1 MSPASSDPAC
11 WEATGGICRFV
22 YDATDGNETL
32 ARLADWLVAA
42 PLQIVL
48 ILAIA
53 AVLARLSRRWVSR
66 WVRSV
71 IAPDREATA
80 RRLKRL
86 GVTPPNVL
94 AADIR
99 DPRRDTRAQVI
110 STVVGGS
117 LSVLIWT
124 VAIISALGRAGF
136 DLGPLIAG
144 AGIAGVA
151 LGFGAQ
157 SLVKD
162 WIAGLFILLEDQY
175 GVGDVVDLGEATG
188 SVERFS
194 LRATVLRGVD
204 GIVWHVPN
212 GEVVRVGNRSQLWSV
227 ALLDVD
233 VAYSTE
239 IETASTLLHQ
249 TAAAVC
255 ESSEFADT
263 VLEPPAVLGVER
275 LGADGVTLRLM
286 VKTTPGA
293 QWALQRALRAS
304 VKQAFDQHGVEI
316 PFPQR
321 TVWMRVDGAVAE
333 AAE

>member
-1 MSPASSDPAC
+1 MSPASSDVPC
-11 WEATGGICRFV
+11 WEASDGICSFV
-22 YDATDGNETL
+22 YDATNGNETL
-32 ARLADWLVAA
+32 ARVADWFVAT
-42 PLQIVL
+42 PLQITI
-48 ILAIA
+48 ILVVA

-66 WVRSV
+66 WVRSA
-71 IAPDREATA
+71 IAPDRDAAA

-86 GVTPPNVL
+86 GMTPPNVL
-94 AADIR
+94 SGEVS
-99 DPRRDTRAQVI
+99 DPRRETRAQVI

-117 LSVLIWT
+117 LSVLIWA
-124 VAIISALGRAGF
+124 VAIISAIGRAGL

-239 IETASTLLHQ
+239 IEAARMLMHQ
-249 TAAAVC
+249 AATSVC
-255 ESSEFADT
+255 ESDEFSDT
-263 VLEPPAVLGVER
+263 ILEPPAVLGVER

-293 QWALQRALRAS
+293 QWALQRALRAAI
-304 VKQAFDQHGVEI
+304 KQAFDEHGVEI

-321 TVWMRVDGAVAE
+321 TIWMRVDGAGAGTIE
-333 AAE
+333 